1 MNAIQ
6 RTVKKVDAFQQ
17 RTPPLAFAWAVVRKF
32 NDDSA
37 GSLAALV
44 AYYGFLSLF
53 PLLLVLITILGL
65 VLTPTLAHEVVGSAI
80 GQFPIIGAQ
89 LTGPN
94 GVHALKEGSVVG
106 LIVGLAGLLW
116 GSLGITQAAQ
126 RAMAQVWNVP
136 VIDRPSYVPRLGRSV
151 VFLVLLLLDVVATTV
166 LAGFATFAGHGAG
179 SRAGAGL
186 VAILVDMALFVAAFR
201 VLTPSCVPTRH
212 LRWGAMVAGVAWAG
226 LQLGGTALVAHQ
238 LKHSSQIYGYF
249 GSILGLIAF
258 LYLAAE
264 ITMYAAELNV
274 VWARG
279 LYPRSIAPK
288 KEPLT
293 PADHQVFADI
303 ARATERHRD
312 QQVEVTFSDRADP
325 VTAAPPSRGRP
336 ARR

>member
-6 RTVKKVDAFQQ
+6 RTLKKVDAFQQ
-17 RTPPLAFAWAVVRKF
+17 RTPPLAFGWAVVKKF
-32 NDDSA
+32 GDDSA

-65 VLTPTLAHEVVGSAI
+65 VLTPSLSHKVVDSAL
-80 GQFPIIGAQ
+80 GQFPIIGPQ
-89 LTGPN
+89 LAGPN

-106 LIVGLAGLLW
+106 LIVGLAGLIW

-136 VIDRPSYVPRLGRSV
+136 GTERPGAFAKLGRGV
-151 VFLVLLLLDVVATTV
+151 GFLVLLLVDVVATTV
-166 LAGFATFAGHGAG
+166 LAGFATFAGHGPG
-179 SRAGAGL
+179 SRVGAGV
-186 VAILVDMALFVAAFR
+186 VAIIVDMALFVVAFR
-201 VLTPSCVPTRH
+201 ILTPGCIRTRQ
-212 LRWGAMVAGVAWAG
+212 LVGGAMTAGVAWAG

-238 LKHSSQIYGYF
+238 LEHSSQIYGYF

-274 VWARG
+274 VWSRR
-279 LYPRSIAPK
+279 LYPRSMAK
-288 KEPLT
+288 HRLT
-293 PADHQVFADI
+293 AADREVLEDI
-303 ARATERHRD
+303 GRATECRAEQH
-312 QQVEVTFSDRADP
+312 VEVHFTDEFGLPLRAGSP
-325 VTAAPPSRGRP
+325 RRGRP